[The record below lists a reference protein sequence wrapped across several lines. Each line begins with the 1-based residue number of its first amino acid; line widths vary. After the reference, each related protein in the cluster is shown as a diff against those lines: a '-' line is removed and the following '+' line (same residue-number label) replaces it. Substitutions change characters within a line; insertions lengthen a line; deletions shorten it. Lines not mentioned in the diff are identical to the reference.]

1 VTLNSFSVQD
11 CSATRRRPRA
21 RATLLRVC
29 SLPGVPSLQFVGSDP
44 LNSLHHCG
52 KGSIFCARLWHQSHI
67 LQLASS
73 AGQAEHDT
81 AQAKGWVEGATD
93 SVIGNVKNVYG
104 KVVGDK
110 ETEASGYAQA
120 TGGDAKKAANS

>member
-1 VTLNSFSVQD
+1 MTGSSGEPSKVDGKAKELAGNVRENTTGLFSD
-11 CSATRRRPRA
+11 KEKAK
-21 RATLLRVC
+21 
-29 SLPGVPSLQFVGSDP
+29 
-44 LNSLHHCG
+44 G
-52 KGSIFCARLWHQSHI
+52 KGDA
-67 LQLASS
+67 AK
-73 AGQAEHDT
+73 GQAEHDT